1 MRYVVSACIQDSEGG
16 VSNYQSA
23 PQWTRH
29 DAIKL
34 VEQWGER
41 NIPMLKGTTIKQDL
55 PRALKQLDNGELASL
70 VWEGDNR
77 KVTLGIVL
85 KPVGYNNELR

>member
-1 MRYVVSACIQDSEGG
+1 MRYIVSACIQDSDGE

-34 VEQWGER
+34 VEQWVER
-41 NIPMLKGTTIKQDL
+41 NSAMLRGTTIKQDL
-55 PRALKQLDNGELASL
+55 PRALKQLDSGELASL
-70 VWEGDNR
+70 VWEGNSR

-85 KPVGYNNELR
+85 KPIGYNNELR